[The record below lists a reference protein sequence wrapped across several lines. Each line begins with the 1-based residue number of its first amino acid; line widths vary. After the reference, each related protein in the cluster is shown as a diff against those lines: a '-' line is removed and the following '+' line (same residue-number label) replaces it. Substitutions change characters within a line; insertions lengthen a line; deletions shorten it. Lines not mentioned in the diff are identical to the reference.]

1 MHQAREGLKAQGGE
15 QPGWEGAVG
24 RFRARSAPG
33 ETLLTDLVTNLV
45 TNFFKTKDLIG
56 LGTLAPLDDVEF
68 HLVTL
73 FEALVAIAL
82 DGAVV
87 NEDVRPAVSAEEAV
101 TFCVIE
107 PFDGA
112 FVLCQWSHSL
122 FHV

>member
-1 MHQAREGLKAQGGE
+1 MHQAREGLKAHGGE

-24 RFRARSAPG
+24 RFRARSASG
-33 ETLLTDLVTNLV
+33 ETLLTNLV

-56 LGTLAPLDDVEF
+56 LGTLASLNDVEF
-68 HLVTL
+68 NLVAL
-73 FEALVAIAL
+73 FEALIAL
-82 DGAVV
+82 ALNGTVM

-101 TFCVIE
+101 AFCVIE

-122 FHV
+122 FRI